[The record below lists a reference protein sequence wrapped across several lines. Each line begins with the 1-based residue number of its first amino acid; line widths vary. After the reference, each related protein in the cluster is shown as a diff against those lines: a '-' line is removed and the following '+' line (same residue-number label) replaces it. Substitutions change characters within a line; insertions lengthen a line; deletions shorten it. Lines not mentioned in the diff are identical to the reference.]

1 MLEITL
7 VRFLLHLCRLIGM
20 GRSKIPQETKRAVMT
35 LYYGSPPKSFG
46 QIAKIVGI
54 AKSTARR
61 IINEG
66 DRQDR
71 ELDLGRV
78 LAVNLG
84 KNGLDVEQYAKLI
97 RAASR
102 LEEFGIGME
111 TAYQKVVELLSAC
124 YRYDLSPPDLVR
136 LCILLDFLTDG
147 LKIKN
152 PKTVRAFIEH
162 KFVYY
167 QSLISKAM
175 REQERLLEKQKH
187 FEDQARRYYL
197 PANQLE
203 EYYQQLDM
211 ERSDQIKSLQIDL
224 ETRSARTL
232 SEVRI
237 SPLELEKL
245 KNDFGIDVTE
255 HQVKNVIAEVACH
268 PSKHFLLFCENNSYK
283 QNPSDTGATSA

>member
-1 MLEITL
+1 
-7 VRFLLHLCRLIGM
+7 M
-20 GRSKIPQETKRAVMT
+20 GRNKIAEETKRAVMT

-54 AKSTARR
+54 AKSTVYR
-61 IINEG
+61 ILNEG

-71 ELDLGRV
+71 ELDLGRD

-102 LEEFGIGME
+102 LEEFGINME
-111 TAYQKVVELLSAC
+111 TVNKKIVNLLSAC
-124 YRYDLSPPDLVR
+124 HRYYLSPSELVR
-136 LCILLDFLTDG
+136 LVFQLNQLTDG
-147 LKIKN
+147 IKIENSKAV
-152 PKTVRAFIEH
+152 KAFIEH

-167 QSLISKAM
+167 QSLLSKAM
-175 REQERLLEKQKH
+175 REQERLQEKQKY

-197 PANQLE
+197 PANQIE
-203 EYYQQLDM
+203 EYYQQLDK
-211 ERSDQIKSLQIDL
+211 ERSDQIESLQIDL

-237 SPLELEKL
+237 SPHELDKL
-245 KNDFGIDVTE
+245 KNDFGIDMTE
-255 HQVKNVIAEVACH
+255 LQVKNVIADVASH

-283 QNPSDTGATSA
+283 QNPSDTGATSALNMRNN

>member
-1 MLEITL
+1 
-7 VRFLLHLCRLIGM
+7 M
-20 GRSKIPQETKRAVMT
+20 GRNKIPEETKRAVMT

-54 AKSTARR
+54 AKSTAYR
-61 IINEG
+61 ILNEG

-71 ELDLGRV
+71 ELVLGRV

-102 LEEFGIGME
+102 LEECGISME
-111 TAYQKVVELLSAC
+111 TAYQKIVELLSAC
-124 YRYDLSPPDLVR
+124 HRYDLSPSKLVR
-136 LCILLDFLTDG
+136 VAFQLNFITDG
-147 LKIKN
+147 IKIENSKA
-152 PKTVRAFIEH
+152 VRAFIEH
-162 KFVYY
+162 KFEYY

-175 REQERLLEKQKH
+175 WEQERLQEKQKH
-187 FEDQARRYYL
+187 FEDQARRYDL

-211 ERSDQIKSLQIDL
+211 ERSDQIESLQIDL
-224 ETRSARTL
+224 ETSSARTL

-237 SPLELEKL
+237 SPLELDKL
-245 KNDFGIDVTE
+245 KNDFGIDMTE
-255 HQVKNVIAEVACH
+255 HQVKNVIADVASH